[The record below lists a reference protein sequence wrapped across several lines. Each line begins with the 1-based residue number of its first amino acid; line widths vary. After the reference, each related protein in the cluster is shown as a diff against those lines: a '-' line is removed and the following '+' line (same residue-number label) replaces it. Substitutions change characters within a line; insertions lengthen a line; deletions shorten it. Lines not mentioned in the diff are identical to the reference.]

1 MPKMKTHKGAKGRVK
16 VTARGKVV
24 AYKTGKRHLNYKKSG
39 KVIRLKGKKFV
50 LFKGD
55 ARRFRVLLPYDWR

>member
-24 AYKTGKRHLNYKKSG
+24 AAKPGKRHLNWHKSG
-39 KVIRLKGKKFV
+39 KKIRAMGKKIV
-50 LFKGD
+50 LAEGE
-55 ARRFRVLLPYDWR
+55 ARRIRELLPYD